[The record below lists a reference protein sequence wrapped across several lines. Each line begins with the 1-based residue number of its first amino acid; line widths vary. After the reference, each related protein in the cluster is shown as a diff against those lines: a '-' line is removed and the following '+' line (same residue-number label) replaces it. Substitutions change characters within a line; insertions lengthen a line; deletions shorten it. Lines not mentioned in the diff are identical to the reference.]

1 MESGECSKVKVWL
14 DPWLRDGNRG
24 FVTSLIALGVEN
36 LLHPMVNIVLA
47 PFIDVR
53 IMESLVDN
61 TDVRVED
68 NWTKLWHLKVS
79 KKVKVFL

>member
-1 MESGECSKVKVWL
+1 
-14 DPWLRDGNRG
+14 
-24 FVTSLIALGVEN
+24 
-36 LLHPMVNIVLA
+36 MVNIVLA